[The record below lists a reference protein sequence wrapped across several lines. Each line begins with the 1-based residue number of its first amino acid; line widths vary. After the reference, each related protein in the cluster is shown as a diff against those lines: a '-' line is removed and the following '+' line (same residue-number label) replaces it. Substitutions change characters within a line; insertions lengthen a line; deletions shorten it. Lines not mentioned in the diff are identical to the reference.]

1 MNKGTTFIV
10 KCGREAL
17 GSKAEKKLSLALGS
31 MVSRGWKRGSQ
42 IQRAEKEV
50 DCEQMKKASADSTRS
65 LASTKDIFQGFSVS
79 PNSQTASNFP
89 HDFLLQPHESP
100 RTHDLHSCG

>member
-1 MNKGTTFIV
+1 M
-10 KCGREAL
+10 KCCREAL
-17 GSKAEKKLSLALGS
+17 GSKAKKKLSLAIGR
-31 MVSRGWKRGSQ
+31 MVSRGWRRESQ
-42 IQRAEKEV
+42 IQRAGKEV
-50 DCEQMKKASADSTRS
+50 HFEQMKKASADSTNS
-65 LASTKDIFQGFSVS
+65 LASAKDLFQGFSVS